1 MSTPLSHFLHNA
13 FFFRERGA
21 GQSPESREYPRPKK
35 WLKRMHLF
43 SLGLESSSRMKRE
56 GGKENTPF
64 VSSFSSLSDGQ
75 HWPEDNN
82 TPLRAICVILTAG
95 LGHAKR
101 EYSLLDSNKK
111 KEITQ
116 KCTHIYKDNGQSA
129 VIIHIPQKFIG
140 EKTRISNESGRTDL
154 RQIDRICCPLK
165 NLLAARWRTY

>member
-1 MSTPLSHFLHNA
+1 
-13 FFFRERGA
+13 
-21 GQSPESREYPRPKK
+21 
-35 WLKRMHLF
+35 MHLF

-101 EYSLLDSNKK
+101 EFSLLDSNKK

-129 VIIHIPQKFIG
+129 VI
-140 EKTRISNESGRTDL
+140 
-154 RQIDRICCPLK
+154 
-165 NLLAARWRTY
+165 Y

>member
-1 MSTPLSHFLHNA
+1 
-13 FFFRERGA
+13 
-21 GQSPESREYPRPKK
+21 
-35 WLKRMHLF
+35 MHLF

-56 GGKENTPF
+56 GGKENMPF

-101 EYSLLDSNKK
+101 EFSLLDSNKK

-116 KCTHIYKDNGQSA
+116 KCTHIYKDNSQSA
-129 VIIHIPQKFIG
+129 VIIHIPQKF
-140 EKTRISNESGRTDL
+140 KNVLAVCWRTDWQSAEE
-154 RQIDRICCPLK
+154 QIGNPLK
-165 NLLAARWRTY
+165 QVLLWKKYWQASEENSVNV